1 MVAKGVPMR
10 VVMDILGHSQMAT
23 TTDLY
28 AHVMPA
34 AHREVANLFDEAMRV
49 QKPAI

>member
-1 MVAKGVPMR
+1 
-10 VVMDILGHSQMAT
+10 MDILGHSQMAT

-28 AHVMPA
+28 THVMPA